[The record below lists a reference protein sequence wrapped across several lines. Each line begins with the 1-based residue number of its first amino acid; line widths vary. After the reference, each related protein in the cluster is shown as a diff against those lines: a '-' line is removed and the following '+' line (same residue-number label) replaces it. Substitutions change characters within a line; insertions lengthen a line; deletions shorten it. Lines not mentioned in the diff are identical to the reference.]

1 MLPLEIS
8 YAFDPIPPEPDMATP
23 MSRSSLSEAEG
34 DDAGDLAFANALD
47 LGSTPLGC
55 DRLDDDWT
63 LAASQAHHVLGG
75 QVRMHW
81 SCIQSRRH
89 HTAYGMAVC
98 AAHFDSILPAC
109 PPRLSCRDGPNAGSI
124 SSDASVLS

>member
-23 MSRSSLSEAEG
+23 MSRSSLSEADI

-63 LAASQAHHVLGG
+63 LPAGKAHHILGG
-75 QVRMHW
+75 QVRDFACAVKAGAKRVRGVLQCRAAQTDN
-81 SCIQSRRH
+81 SLKVL
-89 HTAYGMAVC
+89 TA
-98 AAHFDSILPAC
+98 
-109 PPRLSCRDGPNAGSI
+109 
-124 SSDASVLS
+124 